1 MNIDQPCCGE
11 EGHVS
16 CTQRGLGVM
25 CGERRTKQDEE
36 NGEDRSGEERC
47 QSEGEKGGLFQ

>member
-1 MNIDQPCCGE
+1 M
-11 EGHVS
+11 S

-25 CGERRTKQDEE
+25 CGERCPEQDEE
-36 NGEDRSGEERC
+36 NDEDWSGEERC